1 MKKINFFVHR
11 KFFLTVSAF
20 VLISSLSFAQDLTAT
35 DESVETSGQT
45 ETQEETQDDENLNP
59 NTGFPNITE
68 HPFVVFDYG
77 LSMGW
82 ATRIQK
88 QTGRSNFVFG
98 HTLLGAYA
106 TMETVNVKPC
116 DSVLRLAAYYPVA
129 NTFNE
134 VPQIAKQPIL
144 YAFDLAFMPLFRT
157 DMWNYVKI
165 NFAPGLHVFYQLTD
179 DWHFIQTGIIGMLG
193 VELPIAKRWTI
204 LANGLASFDY
214 ANLGSNRDMFPID
227 WAWTYQVSLGVRYSK
242 KLENKYSYIGSKKKV
257 KAEKKPVE
265 KSEPESPEME
275 STSEPSETDSESK

>member
-1 MKKINFFVHR
+1 MKLTKIFALCTA
-11 KFFLTVSAF
+11 FLLA
-20 VLISSLSFAQDLTAT
+20 SSFSFAQESDPVLTNAQIESSEDKPG
-35 DESVETSGQT
+35 DEKIP
-45 ETQEETQDDENLNP
+45 EEDLNP
-59 NTGFPNITE
+59 KTGFPNITE
-68 HPFVVFDYG
+68 KPFVVFDYG
-77 LSMGW
+77 LSAAW
-82 ATRIQK
+82 VTRIQK

-98 HTLLGAYA
+98 HTLAGLYV
-106 TMETVNVKPC
+106 TMETVNIKPC
-116 DSVLRLAAYYPVA
+116 DSVLRLAAYYPLA
-129 NTFNE
+129 YTFND

-144 YAFDLAFMPLFRT
+144 YAADLAFMPLFRA

-179 DWHFIQTGIIGMLG
+179 DWHFIQAGVIGMLG

-214 ANLGSNRDMFPID
+214 ANLGSNRDMFPVD